1 MLLCFTNC
9 TWRHLKHFLN
19 ASSVNDMV
27 YGSKLVTANFLE
39 SIPAGVK
46 KLNRKLEKKKEER
59 DVTKSHEELVEMKET
74 LAIFQETMKRDCCG
88 TQRNLQDMLP
98 KQKKPS
104 C

>member
-1 MLLCFTNC
+1 
-9 TWRHLKHFLN
+9 
-19 ASSVNDMV
+19 MV

-74 LAIFQETMKRDCCG
+74 LAIFQETIKQIVVEHKETFKTCSQNKRNPHADYK
-88 TQRNLQDMLP
+88 NVI
-98 KQKKPS
+98 
-104 C
+104 